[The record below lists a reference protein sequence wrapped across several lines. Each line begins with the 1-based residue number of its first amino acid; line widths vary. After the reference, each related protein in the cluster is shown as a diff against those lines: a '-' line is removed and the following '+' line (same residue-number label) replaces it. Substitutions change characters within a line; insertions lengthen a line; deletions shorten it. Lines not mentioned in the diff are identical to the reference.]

1 MTPYLDA
8 GFLLTLL
15 VPTAGSSS
23 ANRLLRRASA
33 PFTMNFLHQLQV
45 ENILLSFE
53 KSEDPSRQTAG
64 RKAAQLWK
72 HYLLEGVFQFVSTDW
87 DTAFHLAVAW
97 NRQHPSAP
105 PPPLLI
111 LHPALAAVAGA
122 TDFLS
127 FDPRS
132 RAVARFAGLRVLP
145 ERL

>member
-15 VPTAGSSS
+15 VKSRC
-23 ANRLLRRASA
+23 NASA
-33 PFTMNFLHQLQV
+33 HQVLHHLTAPFALNFLHQLQA
-45 ENILLSFE
+45 ENLFKTMESSPE
-53 KSEDPSRQTAG
+53 PERQTAG
-64 RKAAQLWK
+64 VDGRHLWQN
-72 HYLLEGVFQFVSTDW
+72 YLAEGIFHLASTDW
-87 DTAFHLAVAW
+87 DTAFGFAIAW
-97 NRQHPSAP
+97 NTHVAGKP
-105 PPPLLI
+105 PPPLLL

-132 RAVARFAGLRVLP
+132 RAAAKSIGLRLLP